1 MKNFITGLAMFMLL
15 IIFPIQTSLEII
27 NEHRANRF
35 HNIVYVSAQKA
46 RKEGCFT
53 EEIIYDLELDLKEL
67 VESYNG
73 DTSKIEIDVE
83 ESRKKRKG
91 SFNFDGV
98 INGNF
103 EDVIYYDI
111 SIPIGKIVATP
122 ALFNISKEDNEY
134 IIRRKGFVLS
144 EYLD

>member
-53 EEIIYDLELDLKEL
+53 TQIEKELRSNLIEL

-73 DTSKIEIDVE
+73 DTSKIKIDVE
-83 ESRKKRKG
+83 KSRKKRKD
-91 SFNFDGV
+91 SFNFDEV

-103 EDVIYYDI
+103 DDVIYYDI

-134 IIRRKGFVLS
+134 IIRRRGFVLS

>member
-53 EEIIYDLELDLKEL
+53 TQIEKELRSNLIEL

-73 DTSKIEIDVE
+73 DTSKIKIDVE
-83 ESRKKRKG
+83 LNNRKYRKD
-91 SFNFDGV
+91 SFHTD
-98 INGNF
+98 
-103 EDVIYYDI
+103 DVIRYDI

-122 ALFNISKEDNEY
+122 KLFGISDDDNEY
-134 IIRRKGFVLS
+134 IISRKGFVLS